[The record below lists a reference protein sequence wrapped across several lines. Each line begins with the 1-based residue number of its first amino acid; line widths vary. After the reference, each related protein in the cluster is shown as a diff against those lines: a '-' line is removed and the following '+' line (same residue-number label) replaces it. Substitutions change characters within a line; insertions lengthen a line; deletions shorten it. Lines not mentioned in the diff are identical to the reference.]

1 MNELSN
7 FSKEEANF
15 ISEDSYY
22 DDRDEISK
30 IVFSSFLIYFIISN
44 DSAVLKKKN

>member
-30 IVFSSFLIYFIISN
+30 IVFSSFLNQNFLHSN
-44 DSAVLKKKN
+44 LFYNI